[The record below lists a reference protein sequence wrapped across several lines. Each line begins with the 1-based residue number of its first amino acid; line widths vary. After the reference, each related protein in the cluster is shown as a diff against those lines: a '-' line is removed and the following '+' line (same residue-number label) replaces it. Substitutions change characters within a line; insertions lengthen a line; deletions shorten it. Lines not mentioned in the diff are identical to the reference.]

1 VENLLPGNKKA
12 TLDCVFERTLPSQDH
27 FLFQFR
33 SRIIM
38 DTTTN
43 ESDKVSSSSPSTV
56 VLMPRDRPATCPDKP
71 ADDDM

>member
-1 VENLLPGNKKA
+1 
-12 TLDCVFERTLPSQDH
+12 
-27 FLFQFR
+27 
-33 SRIIM
+33 M
-38 DTTTN
+38 DTN